1 MSAPP
6 SAPRARDEAND
17 ATKGLLIALVALGHC
32 AAAQRVWPWLHAGG
46 LYDFHVLAFLL
57 LPFLRPASACS
68 TRVFADRAVRYLV
81 PFGVFALLSAA
92 VWHATL
98 HPSVRWYALPLAL
111 IRGDVG
117 ALAQGVGFTF
127 LWFMPCLLSLTV
139 LRSLFAATR
148 QPVRALL
155 SLALLIVHGL
165 LAGCSLP
172 LPLNPLP
179 ALFALPLGWAVGAL
193 VPWQRGRW
201 LFLAVAIAC
210 GAIAGVTVDHINVA
224 SLSLPDW
231 HAPGRLLLHDV
242 YAVAATLA
250 VVHFGSV
257 LARVPGLVPIGR
269 YSLVIYLSHQFVL
282 KFIEFWSQRQPWYAA
297 WAGKIAVAAV
307 AVPLSLLAGWALA
320 RLLDRPQI
328 RPWILPQSLRDWPVT
343 ARLRRPALDPAQ

>member
-1 MSAPP
+1 MSAAPA
-6 SAPRARDEAND
+6 APRARDVAND
-17 ATKGLLIALVALGHC
+17 ATKGMLIALVALGHC

-81 PFGVFALLSAA
+81 PFVAFALLSAL

-98 HPSVRWYALPLAL
+98 HPSVRWYDLPLAL
-111 IRGDVG
+111 IRGDVS

-127 LWFMPCLLSLTV
+127 LWFMPCLLSLTI

-148 QPVRALL
+148 QPVRAILVA
-155 SLALLIVHGL
+155 ALLVLHGL
-165 LAGCSLP
+165 LAGCALP

-179 ALFALPLGWAVGAL
+179 ALFALPLGWAVAAL
-193 VPWQRGRW
+193 APWQRGRW

-210 GAIAGVTVDHINVA
+210 GAIAGISGDHINVA

-231 HAPGRLLLHDV
+231 RAPDRLLLHDV
-242 YAVAATLA
+242 YAIAATLTA
-250 VVHFGSV
+250 VHFGGV
-257 LARVPGLVPIGR
+257 LARVPGLAQVGR

-282 KFIEFWSQRQPWYAA
+282 KFIEFWSVRQPWYAEST
-297 WAGKIAVAAV
+297 GKIAVAAV

-328 RPWILPQSLRDWPVT
+328 RPWILPQTLRDWPVT
-343 ARLRRPALDPAQ
+343 ARLVRPRLDPAQ